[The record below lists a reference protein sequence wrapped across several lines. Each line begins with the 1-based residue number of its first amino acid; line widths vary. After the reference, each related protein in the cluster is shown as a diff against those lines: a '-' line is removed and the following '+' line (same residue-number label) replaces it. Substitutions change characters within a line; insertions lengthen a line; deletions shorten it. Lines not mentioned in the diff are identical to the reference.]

1 MEQQRGSGS
10 SSRMAQKFDP
20 CKKKAR
26 TPGERPGGESRGIFH
41 FKQGG
46 RAGSLCFFLSMCS
59 PRAHPGPPSPMDS
72 EILIKPLSL
81 WPEYSTGGLLILLKN
96 GGLDAP
102 TYAPQNSVLRAMHP
116 GCTPII
122 LVFLGPVLSGFAT
135 WKNPGTVAAP
145 GFCRNISAW
154 RTGGRGGQP

>member
-1 MEQQRGSGS
+1 MY
-10 SSRMAQKFDP
+10 
-20 CKKKAR
+20 
-26 TPGERPGGESRGIFH
+26 
-41 FKQGG
+41 
-46 RAGSLCFFLSMCS
+46 S

-122 LVFLGPVLSGFAT
+122 LAFLGPVLSDFAT
-135 WKNPGTVAAP
+135 WKNPGTVVAP
-145 GFCRNISAW
+145 GFCRKINAW
-154 RTGGRGGQP
+154 RTEVRGGRPSGRTSCTLSRKMAYFQAFYGTVLKMHPDMHPKNRYFGLFANAWLTFEIRSFGWL

>member
-1 MEQQRGSGS
+1 MSVREGRAGAYHFGDVTK
-10 SSRMAQKFDP
+10 M
-20 CKKKAR
+20 
-26 TPGERPGGESRGIFH
+26 IH

-46 RAGSLCFFLSMCS
+46 RAGPLCLFLSMYS
-59 PRAHPGPPSPMDS
+59 PRAHPGPPSPMDR

-122 LVFLGPVLSGFAT
+122 LVFLVPVLSDFAT
-135 WKNPGTVAAP
+135 WKNPETVALIVV
-145 GFCRNISAW
+145 RNS
-154 RTGGRGGQP
+154 RKETVG